1 MYPAPH
7 MTYNLSAL
15 ATEEAEATQAGDVEK
30 QTPVQTDKV
39 DPEKNK
45 AELKKKKAEIF
56 DKILK
61 EILKFGFAPPKQAEI
76 LKNLR
81 RMISTEKRHESADFL
96 EIVAAEVQVGGKA
109 PARGPGVCVC
119 LCVYVSV
126 CPCVCVSVCLCVC
139 VSVCLCVRGWVG
151 EWVCVCV
158 CVCVCT
164 YIHTY
169 IHTYIRMY
177 TYIRTY
183 RWFWQGVWAAR

>member
-1 MYPAPH
+1 MHPAPH

-39 DPEKNK
+39 DPEKKK
-45 AELKKKKAEIF
+45 AELKKKKAE
-56 DKILK
+56 ILK

-81 RMISTEKRHESADFL
+81 RMISTEKGHERADFL

-119 LCVYVSV
+119 VYVSV
-126 CPCVCVSVCLCVC
+126 CLVCLCVC
-139 VSVCLCVRGWVG
+139 VSVCLCVCVCVGGWVNG
-151 EWVCVCV
+151 CVYVCVCV
-158 CVCVCT
+158 FVHT

-169 IHTYIRMY
+169 IHTYVCIH
-177 TYIRTY
+177 TYVHIGGSGRGCG
-183 RWFWQGVWAAR
+183 RPVD